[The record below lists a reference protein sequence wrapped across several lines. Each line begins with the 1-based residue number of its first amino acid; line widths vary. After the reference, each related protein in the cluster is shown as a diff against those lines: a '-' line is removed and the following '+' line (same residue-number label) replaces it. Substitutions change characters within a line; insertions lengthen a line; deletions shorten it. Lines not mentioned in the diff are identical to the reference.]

1 MLTKTSETAVKALLH
16 LVLHGGSDPLSPRQI
31 AADIG
36 TSPTYL
42 AKTTA
47 LLVKAGI
54 LRSHR
59 GAQGGVTLAQPAQ
72 AISLLQIVEACQGRI
87 LASYCQP
94 FDKLNLVCGYHEAM
108 HEIHA
113 ATTGILGRWTL
124 ADLTE
129 RPGPHKSI
137 AGRVHC
143 RMAGAGNGGGKFE
156 VG

>member
-1 MLTKTSETAVKALLH
+1 MLTKTSETAVKALLY
-16 LVLHGGSDPLSPRQI
+16 LAVHGSSEPISPRQI
-31 AADIG
+31 AESIG

-47 LLVKAGI
+47 LLVKAGV

-59 GAQGGVTLAQPAQ
+59 GAQGGVSLAAPAA
-72 AISLLQIVEACQGRI
+72 AITLLQIVEACQGRI

-94 FDKLNLVCGYHEAM
+94 FDKLNLVCGYHQAM

-113 ATTGILGRWTL
+113 ATTGILAAWTL
-124 ADLTE
+124 ADLVK

-137 AGRVHC
+137 AGHVRC
-143 RMAGAGNGGGKFE
+143 RMAG
-156 VG
+156 V